1 MRSSNRLR
9 ALSICS
15 LPGFAVVDSALHKKQ
30 KGENKMRV
38 LLLLLVLW
46 VSAISA
52 PAQSSDSA
60 TVPMQFRGHVPI
72 VDVMIN
78 GQGPFLFMI
87 DTGGGLAA
95 DFDTALVAK
104 LKLPTNGKVRA
115 GDPSG
120 QNAREFDTV
129 AVESIK
135 LGNVEFRNVTA
146 LARERTG
153 PNAPEVSGILGFPLF
168 AEFLLTLDYPGK
180 QVRLARGELPQAN
193 GANILSFEMPRRI
206 PVVDLMIGSLKVRAH
221 LDSGNLV
228 GAFIVP
234 TALLDKL
241 DLVSAPVTVG
251 RARTVANEVEIKQA
265 QLGETITLG
274 SFEFPKPT
282 ITFPALDET
291 NIGLKTLREFTL
303 TFDQKNKRMKLT
315 RPAPAMDGAKTAM
328 AFEGKDYVGRYGERE
343 ISFDG
348 KSLYLQREGGSKMKL
363 ASTAKDEF
371 TLELVPE
378 ARIVFVREQSGSVSE
393 LRVLNRAG
401 GWETS
406 RKSQP

>member
-1 MRSSNRLR
+1 
-9 ALSICS
+9 
-15 LPGFAVVDSALHKKQ
+15 
-30 KGENKMRV
+30 MRV

-52 PAQSSDSA
+52 PAQPSDSA
-60 TVPMQFRGHVPI
+60 TVPMQFRGQVPI
-72 VDVMIN
+72 VEVMVN

-95 DFDTALVAK
+95 DFDTALVAS
-104 LKLPTNGKVRA
+104 LKLPANGKVRA

-120 QNAREFDTV
+120 QNAREFETV

-135 LGNVEFRNVTA
+135 LGTVEFRNVTA
-146 LARERTG
+146 LARERRTG

-168 AEFLLTLDYPGK
+168 ADFLLTLDYPGK

-221 LDSGNLV
+221 IDSGNLV
-228 GAFIVP
+228 GAFILP
-234 TALLDKL
+234 TALLNKL
-241 DLVSAPVTVG
+241 NLVSAPVTIG
-251 RARTVANEVEIKQA
+251 HARTIANEIEIKQA

-282 ITFPALDET
+282 ITYPALNET
-291 NIGLKTLREFTL
+291 NIGLQTLREFAL
-303 TFDQKNKRMKLT
+303 TFDQKNKRMKLA
-315 RPAPAMDGAKTAM
+315 RPPSVMNLANTAV
-328 AFEGKDYVGRYGERE
+328 AFEGKDYVGKFGERE

-363 ASTAKDEF
+363 VPTAKDEF
-371 TLELVPE
+371 ILELVPE
-378 ARIVFVREQSGSVSE
+378 ARTVFLREQSGRVSE

>member
-1 MRSSNRLR
+1 MR
-9 ALSICS
+9 I
-15 LPGFAVVDSALHKKQ
+15 
-30 KGENKMRV
+30 M
-38 LLLLLVLW
+38 LLLLVLG
-46 VSAISA
+46 VSAISIS
-52 PAQSSDSA
+52 AQPSNSA
-60 TVPMQFRGHVPI
+60 TVPMQFRGQIPV
-72 VDVMIN
+72 VEVEIN

-87 DTGGGLAA
+87 DTGGGPAA

-120 QNAREFDTV
+120 QNAREFETV

-146 LARERTG
+146 LAREQRTG
-153 PNAPEVSGILGFPLF
+153 PNTPQVSGILGFPLF
-168 AEFLLTLDYPGK
+168 ADFLLTLDYPGK
-180 QVRLARGELPQAN
+180 QVRLARGELPPAN

-221 LDSGNLV
+221 IDSGNMV
-228 GAFIVP
+228 GAFILP

-241 DLVSAPVTVG
+241 NLVSAPVTVG
-251 RARTVANEVEIKQA
+251 RARTVAKEIEIKQA

-291 NIGLKTLREFTL
+291 NIGFQILREFTL
-303 TFDQKNKRMKLT
+303 TFDQKNKRMKLA
-315 RPAPAMDGAKTAM
+315 RQAPVMNFAKPAV
-328 AFEGKDYVGRYGERE
+328 AFEGKDYVGKYGERE

-348 KSLYLQREGGSKMKL
+348 NALYLQREGGSKMKL
-363 ASTAKDEF
+363 APTAKDEF

-393 LRVLNRAG
+393 IRVLNRAG
-401 GWETS
+401 GWEIS
-406 RKSQP
+406 RRAQP